1 MSEMNEPNMES
12 QSIAS
17 DPSLDQF
24 AATFRGRLPRLSD
37 EAMQRVAASMQAEMN
52 RIHPPLPL
60 PLVVAPAWPRWA
72 AIAAML
78 LLTVGFSWFVSTSS
92 HDSSRGPIATVRI
105 VDEFPVVIE
114 TPTIATQTTA
124 WDSLFTTID
133 RYASLLGIDPLARR

>member
-1 MSEMNEPNMES
+1 MPELNEPNMES
-12 QSIAS
+12 ESTAS
-17 DPSLDQF
+17 DPSLDQV
-24 AATFRGRLPRLSD
+24 AAKFRGRLPRLSD
-37 EAMQRVAASMQAEMN
+37 QAMQRVAASMQAEMN

-60 PLVVAPAWPRWA
+60 VIAPAWPRWA

-92 HDSSRGPIATVRI
+92 HNASSQPRILVRI
-105 VDEFPVVIE
+105 VDEYPVVIE
-114 TPTIATQTTA
+114 TPTIAPQATA